1 MTFNRNRAKNS
12 ESGVALVL
20 ALLTLLLI
28 TAAALGMITMTN
40 TETNISAN
48 FRDESIAFFAAR
60 AGAEEIRDRIRT
72 SATNSLNTSLPT
84 ALPGGASSVL
94 YVTNPSGGET
104 VTPWLTTGS
113 NYPDTEI
120 CKELTC
126 TSNVPP
132 SGYNV
137 TPAASAS
144 TSYAASPILPWKWVR
159 IAVKTNK
166 SAAGTGK
173 VNSVDGTTSGNR
185 VCWNGTN
192 EVVTTAATCGTNSPV
207 YVVTAFAATPSRSH
221 RMVQYELVNNINVP
235 VVAALF
241 TKNSTNTGQ
250 ALNVTGAT
258 DPVCSMPSTYGAAS
272 GTSTVTTPG
281 GGNVTGSPAGT
292 VNTYG
297 WTLGDLSGMIA
308 PFLPTATNITTVSGI
323 SSPSGSPPNYTLAN
337 GNLGTAPTVTYN
349 GSSAISAITSP
360 GTPVTYV
367 TPTVGTL
374 TLGGGTGGI
383 NGQGVLI
390 VRGNLTIDVSNGFN
404 YFGLIVVTGN
414 ITMISST
421 NASVSPHIHG
431 AIISAGSFTAP
442 ISNFSGSISLHQNAC
457 MVQQAL
463 GSTFYNTVAI
473 RELMY

>member
-1 MTFNRNRAKNS
+1 
-12 ESGVALVL
+12 
-20 ALLTLLLI
+20 
-28 TAAALGMITMTN
+28 
-40 TETNISAN
+40 
-48 FRDESIAFFAAR
+48 
-60 AGAEEIRDRIRT
+60 
-72 SATNSLNTSLPT
+72 
-84 ALPGGASSVL
+84 
-94 YVTNPSGGET
+94 
-104 VTPWLTTGS
+104 
-113 NYPDTEI
+113 
-120 CKELTC
+120 
-126 TSNVPP
+126 
-132 SGYNV
+132 
-137 TPAASAS
+137 
-144 TSYAASPILPWKWVR
+144 
-159 IAVKTNK
+159 
-166 SAAGTGK
+166 
-173 VNSVDGTTSGNR
+173 
-185 VCWNGTN
+185 
-192 EVVTTAATCGTNSPV
+192 
-207 YVVTAFAATPSRSH
+207 
-221 RMVQYELVNNINVP
+221 MVQYELVNNINVP